1 VSSKKEYDET
11 FIKTFSIDEN
21 LLNDLE
27 YNSIPQW
34 DSIGH
39 MALMAALEET
49 FSIMMDM
56 DEIIDFSSYKKGI
69 ETLKKHNIKF

>member
-1 VSSKKEYDET
+1 
-11 FIKTFSIDEN
+11 
-21 LLNDLE
+21 
-27 YNSIPQW
+27 
-34 DSIGH
+34 